1 MKNKI
6 GIICMVLGLL
16 CLSASSGLLI
26 YNHQENTEAGTA
38 AHNVLRDMQEV
49 VPTVHQ
55 EVVTLPSLD
64 ETEDD
69 EEVSSEMTVTEIDG
83 YGYIGYISLPS
94 IGIELPVMDD
104 WDYTRLKIAPCR
116 QFGSTKSN
124 DLVIAAHNYQ
134 KHFGKLSQLQYG
146 DLVSFTDMDGVITF
160 YTVADIETLE
170 PTQVDEVEHS
180 VWNLTLYTCTYGGTN
195 RIVVRCTSVD
205 VGNLENYMQQF

>member
-55 EVVTLPSLD
+55 EAVTLPSLD

-94 IGIELPVMDD
+94 IDIELPVMDD

-116 QFGSTKSN
+116 QFGSTKSG
-124 DLVIAAHNYQ
+124 DLVIAAHNYTR
-134 KHFGKLSQLQYG
+134 HFGKLSQLKYG
-146 DLVSFTDMDGVITF
+146 DLLSFTDMDGNITV
-160 YTVADIETLE
+160 YTVADIEILQ
-170 PTQVDEVEHS
+170 PTQVDEVKDS
-180 VWNLTLYTCTYGGTN
+180 PWALTLYTCTYGGQS
-195 RIVVRCTSVD
+195 RVVVRCAVADPVELSAKT
-205 VGNLENYMQQF
+205 